1 MYLLYWEKEVTKKST
16 QQYIE
21 FNKVIKPNGYNIY
34 EICNSKTTGPHRLL
48 LNLSDKINLNRSDT
62 HVALS
67 TLSIA
72 IHGKI

>member
-1 MYLLYWEKEVTKKST
+1 MYLLYWEKEVTKKSI

-21 FNKVIKPNGYNIY
+21 FNKVRKPNGYNIY
-34 EICNSKTTGPHRLL
+34 EICYSKTTGPHRIL